1 MTPRRRLVIR
11 LLLPLCLAVLLIAA
25 YAIYWWQVARQ
36 LDAGIVAWADEQ
48 RAQGAVV
55 QYQGGKVHGFP
66 FAFTADFADISLLGR
81 WSGID
86 LSART
91 ADLRL
96 TLSPVN
102 LTSIRFSA
110 DGPVT
115 IILPEIALNAG
126 GNATPGA
133 RLSARRAAGQVDL
146 RNGLLAALS
155 VDAGRSKLD
164 NGQSAIDL
172 GSLHL
177 GLALPA
183 NPPAGF
189 NDPAA
194 EIALAAT
201 NIDLPAGPAELLPG
215 PILQA
220 GLQGTIKGP
229 LQPPPPQSPGS
240 DQAAHSVT
248 EILTHWRDIGG
259 VLDVAHF
266 DFAQGPLSL
275 TGSGTFALDQ
285 NLQPLGASKV
295 TATGLSEL
303 IDLMIA
309 RGQIVGKD
317 AQTAKM
323 VVAGLAKP
331 GANGRPEVTLS
342 FSIQDSIVSFGPLR
356 LLRLAPIPWPQ

>member
-11 LLLPLCLAVLLIAA
+11 LLLPLCLVVLLIAA

-36 LDAGIVAWADEQ
+36 LEAGIAAWADEQ

-81 WSGID
+81 WSGTN

-91 ADLRL
+91 ADLHL
-96 TLSPVN
+96 TLSPLN
-102 LTSIRFSA
+102 LTSIRFTA

-115 IILPEIALNAG
+115 IILPEIALDAG
-126 GNATPGA
+126 SNATPGA
-133 RLSARRAAGQVDL
+133 RLTAHRAAGQVNL
-146 RNGLLAALS
+146 RNGLLAVLS
-155 VDAGRSKLD
+155 VDAGRSRLD
-164 NGQSAIDL
+164 NGQNAIDL

-177 GLALPA
+177 GLVLPA

-201 NIDLPAGPAELLPG
+201 NIDLPAGQAELLPG

-229 LQPPPPQSPGS
+229 LQPPGNE
-240 DQAAHSVT
+240 QAAHSVT

-259 VLDVAHF
+259 VLDVARF

-285 NLQPLGASKV
+285 NLQPLGASKI

>member
-11 LLLPLCLAVLLIAA
+11 LLLPICLAILLIAG
-25 YAIYWWQVARQ
+25 YGIYWWQVARQ
-36 LDAGIVAWADEQ
+36 LEAGIAAWTAEQ

-66 FAFTADFADISLLGR
+66 FTFTADFSDISLLGR
-81 WSGID
+81 WSGTD
-86 LSART
+86 LSVRT
-91 ADLRL
+91 AALRL
-96 TLSPVN
+96 NLSPLD
-102 LTSIRFSA
+102 LTLIRFAA

-115 IILPEIALNAG
+115 VILPEIALETNTNGTAG
-126 GNATPGA
+126 V
-133 RLSARRAAGQVDL
+133 RLTANRAAGQVDL
-146 RNGLLAALS
+146 RNGVLAALS

-164 NGQSAIDL
+164 NGKNAIGL

-177 GLALPA
+177 GLALPPT
-183 NPPAGF
+183 PPSNF

-194 EIALAAT
+194 DIALAAT
-201 NIDLPAGPAELLPG
+201 NIDLPAGPTELLPG

-220 GLQGTIKGP
+220 GLRGTIRGP
-229 LQPPPPQSPGS
+229 LEAAAD

-248 EILTHWRDIGG
+248 EILTRWRDIGG
-259 VLDVAHF
+259 VVDVARF

-295 TATGLSEL
+295 TATGLGEL

-331 GANGRPEVTLS
+331 GTNGRPEVTLS

-356 LLRLAPIPWPQ
+356 LMRLAPIPWPQ

>member
-36 LDAGIVAWADEQ
+36 LETGIAAWADEQ

-55 QYQGGKVHGFP
+55 QYQGGKVRGFP

-81 WSGID
+81 WSGTN

-91 ADLRL
+91 ADLHL
-96 TLSPVN
+96 TLSPLN
-102 LTSIRFSA
+102 LTSIRFTA

-115 IILPEIALNAG
+115 IILPEIALDTG
-126 GNATPGA
+126 SKATPGA
-133 RLSARRAAGQVDL
+133 RLTARRAAGQVDL

-164 NGQSAIDL
+164 NGQSAIEL

-183 NPPAGF
+183 SPPAGF

-229 LQPPPPQSPGS
+229 LQPPDS
-240 DQAAHSVT
+240 DQTAHSVT

-259 VLDVAHF
+259 VLDVARF

>member
-11 LLLPLCLAVLLIAA
+11 LLLPIGLAILLIAA
-25 YAIYWWQVARQ
+25 YGIYWWQVARQ
-36 LDAGIVAWADEQ
+36 LEAGIIAWADDQ

-55 QYQGGKVHGFP
+55 QYRGGKVHGFP

-81 WSGID
+81 WSGTN
-86 LSART
+86 LSIRT
-91 ADLRL
+91 AALSL
-96 TLSPVN
+96 NLSPIN
-102 LTSIRFSA
+102 LTSIRFAA

-115 IILPEIALNAG
+115 VILPEIALDTG
-126 GNATPGA
+126 GNGMPGA
-133 RLSARRAAGQVDL
+133 RLTANRAAGQIDL

-164 NGQSAIDL
+164 NGQSTIDL

-177 GLALPA
+177 GLTLPV
-183 NPPAGF
+183 NPPGGF

-194 EIALAAT
+194 DIALAAT
-201 NIDLPAGPAELLPG
+201 NIDLPAGQSELLPG

-220 GLQGTIKGP
+220 GLQGTVKGP
-229 LQPPPPQSPGS
+229 LQAPANGE
-240 DQAAHSVT
+240 AARSIT
-248 EILTHWRDIGG
+248 EILRHWRDIGG
-259 VLDVAHF
+259 VLDVARF

-317 AQTAKM
+317 AQTAKL

-331 GANGRPEVTLS
+331 GAGGRPEVTLS

-356 LLRLAPIPWPQ
+356 LMRLAPIPWPQ